1 MIASASLT
9 ARLSSLVPASSASS
23 EGGFHPPSI
32 DDFFPPAF
40 ALLGS
45 PFEVNRVMM
54 VRIIMTVVLVLVFG
68 IGAARAR
75 IVPGRFQNALEMILD
90 FVRTNIAEEILGPV
104 HGRRFAPILTTI
116 FLGVFFLNISGI
128 IPGLQ
133 IASTGVVGMPLV
145 FAVVAYAA
153 FVYAGVRAHGP
164 LRFVQGSLIPTGV
177 PVFLYPLIIPIELL
191 STFVLRPLTLT
202 IRLMA
207 NMISGHLLLV
217 LCFVA
222 TNALFF
228 YASAEF
234 KAIGVVTLA
243 AGLAFVLFEA
253 FVAALQAY
261 IFALLTAV
269 YIDSSVHMH

>member
-1 MIASASLT
+1 MLTSASLVAVKT
-9 ARLSSLVPASSASS
+9 AAIVPAAA
-23 EGGFHPPSI
+23 EYDGFHPPSL
-32 DDFFPPAF
+32 DDFYPA
-40 ALLGS
+40 ALFLAGT
-45 PFEVNRVMM
+45 PFEINRIML
-54 VRIIMTVVLVLVFG
+54 VRIVMTLLLVLVFG
-68 IGAARAR
+68 IGAARAKV
-75 IVPGRFQNALEMILD
+75 VPGRFQNALELMLG
-90 FVRTNIAEEILGPV
+90 FVRKNVSEEILGPV
-104 HGRRFAPILTTI
+104 YGKKFAPLLTTI

-145 FAVVAYAA
+145 FALVSYIA
-153 FVYAGVRAHGP
+153 FIYAG
-164 LRFVQGSLIPTGV
+164 LRENGVVGYFKGTVMPSGV
-177 PVFLYPLIIPIELL
+177 PGFLAPLIIPIEFL
-191 STFVLRPLTLT
+191 SNLVMRPLTLT

-207 NMISGHLLLV
+207 NMISGHLLLA

-228 YASAEF
+228 YASAQL
-234 KAIGVVTLA
+234 KALGTVTLLL
-243 AGLAFVLFEA
+243 GLAFVLFEA

>member
-1 MIASASLT
+1 MITSATLA
-9 ARLSSLVPASSASS
+9 ARLSMLAPAAS
-23 EGGFHPPSI
+23 EGDSGFHPPSI

-40 ALLGS
+40 AFLGT

-54 VRIIMTVVLVLVFG
+54 IRIIMTLVLVLVFG

-75 IVPGRFQNALEMILD
+75 LVPGRFQNVLEMLLD
-90 FVRTNIAEEILGPV
+90 FVRVNVAEEILGPTY
-104 HGRRFAPILTTI
+104 GRRYTPILTTI
-116 FLGVFFLNISGI
+116 FMGVLFLNLSGI

-145 FAVVAYAA
+145 FALVSYVV
-153 FVYAGVRAHGP
+153 FVYAGVRANGVG
-164 LRFVQGSLIPTGV
+164 RFIKGSLVPAGV
-177 PVFLYPLIIPIELL
+177 PGFLYPLIIPIELL
-191 STFVLRPLTLT
+191 STFLLRPLTLT

-207 NMISGHLLLV
+207 NMISGHLLLA

-228 YASAEF
+228 YASAQF

-261 IFALLTAV
+261 IFSLLTAV